1 MNTSGKLRNFAQ
13 VTWAIAGKDI
23 SDAIKNKTILANLIT
38 IMLVVIFYRFLP
50 ALEGQDALPALMVYD
65 RGQSSRAAQLS
76 ARMPM
81 RAWLIVQSSSAVGS
95 PQPSRCTPVTA

>member
-50 ALEGQDALPALMVYD
+50 ALGGEDEVPRLMVYD
-65 RGQSSRAAQLS
+65 KTVPLFA
-76 ARMPM
+76 PI
-81 RAWLIVQSSSAVGS
+81 WLRRRK
-95 PQPSRCTPVTA
+95 RCRHS